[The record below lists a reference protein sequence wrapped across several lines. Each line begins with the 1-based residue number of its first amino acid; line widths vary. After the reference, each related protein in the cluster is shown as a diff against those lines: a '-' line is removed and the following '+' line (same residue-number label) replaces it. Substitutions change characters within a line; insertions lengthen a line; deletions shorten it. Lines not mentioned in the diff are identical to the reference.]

1 MKLPMKIVVSIVMQ
15 RDTPVVEY
23 QADVKSGFL
32 SINRITNPVLITDS
46 QDIFTAALAF
56 YAPML

>member
-1 MKLPMKIVVSIVMQ
+1 MNFLKLSKKILVNIVMQ
-15 RDTPVVEY
+15 IDTPVVEY
-23 QADVKSGFL
+23 QADVNSGFL

-56 YAPML
+56 